1 MERRNW
7 ENKIEKLVSY
17 FSTRKEGEVI
27 SYTTIEKILGL
38 YQQTPEFIYIVS
50 RTRAKLIENSIIT
63 KAIMFE
69 GIKILESS
77 EVAGYIYEKYL
88 VTSLRKQET
97 ALEILKYLDKTKFNN
112 EELKE
117 LKELQNLILNI
128 NTYSTDEVIKSQL
141 QLSKAKTLAL
151 E

>member
-7 ENKIEKLVSY
+7 ENKIEKLVAY

-27 SYTTIEKILGL
+27 SYNTIEEILKL
-38 YQQTPEFIYIVS
+38 YQQSPEFIYIVS
-50 RTRAKLIENSIIT
+50 RARAKLMENSIIT

-69 GIKILESS
+69 GIKILKSDEIAS
-77 EVAGYIYEKYL
+77 YIYEKYL

>member
-27 SYTTIEKILGL
+27 SYNTIEEILKL
-38 YQQTPEFIYIVS
+38 YQQSPEFIYIVS
-50 RTRAKLIENSIIT
+50 RARAKLMENSIIT

-69 GIKILESS
+69 GIKILKSDEIAS
-77 EVAGYIYEKYL
+77 YIYEKYL
-88 VTSLRKQET
+88 VTSLRKQEI
-97 ALEILKYLDKTKFNN
+97 ALEMLKYLDKTKFNSN
-112 EELKE
+112 ELKE